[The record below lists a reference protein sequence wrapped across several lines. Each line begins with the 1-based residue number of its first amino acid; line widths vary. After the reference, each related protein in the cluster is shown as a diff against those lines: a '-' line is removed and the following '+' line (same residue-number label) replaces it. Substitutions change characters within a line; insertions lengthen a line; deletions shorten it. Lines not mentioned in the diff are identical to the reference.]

1 VNVVG
6 RFDARGDLTA
16 LAGGIALTTV
26 VVLSAT
32 RYDDV
37 SVGLS
42 AVVAL
47 SLFVA
52 ATVCFLTVP
61 HVAVAVTIPLFVSI
75 PAIKIFAG
83 YWIGPVKDAVTVSA
97 GLATVLYVLQR
108 EGRQT
113 VGRTDKLILAAVG
126 GFVALYVLNVGGV
139 TGEAWHGE
147 GWLHGVRLMSEPL
160 ILLLAGLLLP
170 GPRRTLSWAA
180 TSLVATGCAVAAYG
194 LFQQVAG
201 PGWLLDVGYSFNQ
214 HVDMLHEL
222 LRSFGT
228 LDDAFAYAFVLF
240 LALVTTV
247 FWMRRRALAWA
258 CGLLIA
264 AGIAVSFVQT
274 AVVVASALLALWL
287 IRSGRTA
294 AGVMIFAAAL
304 VSGVVLAVAAAP
316 TAVESKTVQ
325 AGPSTYLTLNGRT
338 TVWATIFDDHTK
350 IPLGQGV
357 GTVGRAS
364 LRAQIGITDVS
375 GSAGHSRRGQIAVD
389 SGYFAA
395 VADVGVVGLAI
406 LLLLYG
412 RIFVLAR
419 QATRLPGDVA
429 GWLCLGYLTVVMLDA
444 LTRDSFTGFPTAYL
458 AFLLIGLA
466 LAVGREERDAARA
479 AAPAS

>member
-1 VNVVG
+1 
-6 RFDARGDLTA
+6 
-16 LAGGIALTTV
+16 
-26 VVLSAT
+26 
-32 RYDDV
+32 
-37 SVGLS
+37 
-42 AVVAL
+42 
-47 SLFVA
+47 
-52 ATVCFLTVP
+52 
-61 HVAVAVTIPLFVSI
+61 
-75 PAIKIFAG
+75 
-83 YWIGPVKDAVTVSA
+83 
-97 GLATVLYVLQR
+97 
-108 EGRQT
+108 
-113 VGRTDKLILAAVG
+113 
-126 GFVALYVLNVGGV
+126 
-139 TGEAWHGE
+139 
-147 GWLHGVRLMSEPL
+147 MSEPL